1 MTFLVLALLT
11 GLSLPPG
18 EDWAIVG
25 SHEEAVIAID
35 RTTVR
40 RSGSRVHATVLM
52 AMFRP
57 ETPPG
62 TAHSMQYYRSDE
74 SVDCAARER
83 FEHEVRIYSPDD
95 ALLGTSP
102 PDPDTSI
109 GEGSMYQ
116 RVYDTLCGEG
126 ASIAGDGYASPL
138 EVIRAEAEQRRATGR
153 AVKD

>member
-11 GLSLPPG
+11 GLSLPPD

-25 SHEEAVIAID
+25 SHEEAAIAID

-40 RSGSRVHATVLM
+40 RSGNRVYATVLM

-62 TAHSMQYYRSDE
+62 TTATMQYYRSDE
-74 SVDCAARER
+74 SVDCVAHER

-109 GEGSMYQ
+109 RAGSMYQ
-116 RVYDTLCGEG
+116 RVYDSLCDAEAGL
-126 ASIAGDGYASPL
+126 AGDSYANPL
-138 EVIRAEAEQRRATGR
+138 AVIRAEAGQRRATGR
-153 AVKD
+153 AVND